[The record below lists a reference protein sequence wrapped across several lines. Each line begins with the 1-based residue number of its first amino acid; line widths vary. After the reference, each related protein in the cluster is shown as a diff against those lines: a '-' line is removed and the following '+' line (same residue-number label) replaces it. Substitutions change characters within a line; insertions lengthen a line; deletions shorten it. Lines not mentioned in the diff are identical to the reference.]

1 MFRNVVAAL
10 NESLDITMHLRPL
23 AGHYEVQGLQKCS
36 IVTEFQI
43 QTLEAADF
51 ADVRPLFAPLMHTV
65 KKRRKDISSSTL
77 VSRCVWSTAAP
88 SSTTQRTG
96 SSY

>member
-23 AGHYEVQGLQKCS
+23 AGHYEVQDKCYKWYIFS
-36 IVTEFQI
+36 IQA
-43 QTLEAADF
+43 LEAADF

-65 KKRRKDISSSTL
+65 REEEMISEL
-77 VSRCVWSTAAP
+77 QPRIADVFGLQQLRVL
-88 SSTTQRTG
+88 QHN
-96 SSY
+96 